1 MATEL
6 ASGYV
11 SVGGDTRP
19 LARDIRSFFNR
30 TERDARSSGNRS
42 GSTFG
47 AGFSSR
53 LRADRGPTEAGAAQ
67 GRNFARAFARSANVG
82 AKSFLTTLLG
92 MSATIRTQFQAV
104 KQLTFGLARM
114 AFGLKIA
121 AIGAGLLARN
131 LLKSGTLLKLLSGRA
146 LLGLAGILRVVA
158 RLAGKVATQI
168 ARITSALVVLQAV
181 MTAFRAM
188 TAISRMLA
196 LVTVGAGAL
205 LGVVSALAFTVG
217 SFSSTV
223 ISGLVSGLGTLA
235 AGFGA
240 AAASAVGILGPALA
254 VIKIGLKG
262 MGDGAKSFLDQFKD
276 ADKVFNDMIGKR
288 MGPLL
293 GAFRTLRME
302 ITDNLTSALE
312 PAFGKMGSLITDLTP
327 RMNGLSRIIGKIGVD
342 IVDSLAGPQAK
353 AGLQTMIES
362 SQTFFAGFRQGESG
376 FGAVVSAMV
385 ALLGRASTLFA
396 GAGEGLNEK
405 LLNIADRIN
414 AIDTS
419 KLQGAIQNVKDLF
432 ANVQRYVQN
441 WMQIIG
447 PAFNLFKE
455 LGQRSTQALA
465 PGFQA
470 IGQAL
475 KDATPGLIQI
485 ADNLMPA
492 LGQVMQNLAPA
503 LPALVQ
509 AFTPMSQIIAVLA
522 PPLASLVASL
532 APLAPLLLGF
542 ALAIKLISTAMVAYN
557 AAMLI
562 GSNITKIWSGIQVAF
577 NAIMSANPVTLVIIA
592 IVALVAAIVLA
603 YKNSETF
610 RNIVQAAWDG
620 IKTAISFVWN
630 SVLKPIF
637 DAFMTVLKAVGSV
650 VMWLWNNV
658 ITPAFN
664 AIKFVIS
671 VWWAFVQIYFQLFKL
686 AIQAIGDIVMWL
698 WQNVVSPAFEA
709 IGAAISAMWNAVGK
723 PILDAFLSVLGF
735 IGDKVNW
742 LWQNVMVPAWEGIQ
756 TAIKKVWDFIK
767 PILDNIGKGI
777 QAVGDI
783 AAKVGDAMR
792 SAFSGVVDVLKVPV
806 HFVGGLLADIP
817 TSILGI
823 DIPGADTIK
832 SWGQTLQGLAAGGT
846 IGQARRSRSG
856 LLSGPGTGTS
866 DSILG
871 VNRAGVPVVRVA
883 NGEGVVTKAAMDSGG
898 AGIVAALN
906 SGRLQGLAQGGTIG
920 YGLPPGSG
928 SNAKFPQWIM
938 ELAGKFGVKPSTYP
952 GHQENDRKEAG
963 YAPNPQHLNRGIDW
977 TGTVPKMQAFAD
989 WLMSIAPKTP
999 SLEQIIFQ
1007 NPQTGKKEG
1016 WGGGKPDTSGSYYAD
1031 DYSGHRDHVHTRQ
1044 SAPFGATGAVAP
1056 TVVPGT
1062 KTPTY
1067 QSPQLNPD
1075 GTPQSLGTGSSTGS
1089 PSTKEPYSPAKTTKE
1104 FLGNAGKIVG
1114 ESLFDILVPSQL
1126 ADIDPVAI
1134 GDRYTLKDSAKQDQT
1149 QQSTSSVTPETPQ
1162 TVDPNAN
1169 AQPAATP
1176 PPAPAPPPRPAG
1188 LDMSPNG
1195 IAQRFADAV
1204 KARKLSTDAGVILGA
1219 TGLVESDMRIL
1230 ANPNVPESMKLP
1242 HNGTGTDHDSVG
1254 PLQQRNSWG
1263 PAAVRMDPFKSAG
1276 LFLDKLVQFNWQS
1289 MPPGDAAQKVQV
1301 SAYPG
1306 KYAQRMAE
1314 ARKLMIGKFDRG
1326 GVVPPG
1332 ISLVENRLRRYEQA
1346 AVFTPQ
1352 QWDTLGGLP
1361 DAMGGGQDFSLTIQK
1376 LVVADW
1382 REAQKELKRFGNRQQ
1397 MRYSRSHTK

>member
-11 SVGGDTRP
+11 SVSGDTRP
-19 LARDIRSFFNR
+19 LARDIRSFFGR
-30 TERDARSSGNRS
+30 VDRDARVSGERS
-42 GSTFG
+42 GSAYGSSFG
-47 AGFSSR
+47 AR
-53 LRADRGPTEAGAAQ
+53 LRADRSPAEAGAAQ
-67 GRNFARAFARSANVG
+67 GRNFSRAFARTASTG
-82 AKSFLTTLLG
+82 AKGFLTTLLG
-92 MSATIRTQFQAV
+92 LSATIRTQFAAV
-104 KQLTFGLARM
+104 KQLTFGFARM
-114 AFGLKIA
+114 AIGLKIA
-121 AIGAGLLARN
+121 AIGAGLLARG
-131 LLKSGTLLKLLSGRA
+131 LLRSGTLLRMLSGRG
-146 LLGLAGILRVVA
+146 LLAIAGVLRVVA
-158 RLAGKVATQI
+158 SLASRVAKQI
-168 ARITSALVVLQAV
+168 ARVTSALVVLQTV
-181 MTAFRAM
+181 VRIFQTMTAVSKVLGLL
-188 TAISRMLA
+188 TI
-196 LVTVGAGAL
+196 GAGAL
-205 LGVVSALAFTVG
+205 LGVVSSLGFVVGTFT
-217 SFSSTV
+217 SNV
-223 ISGLVSGLGTLA
+223 ISGLVTGLQTLA
-235 AGFGA
+235 AGFGTVA
-240 AAASAVGILGPALA
+240 AGAAGILGPALVVA
-254 VIKIGLKG
+254 KIGFKG
-262 MGDGAKSFLDQFKD
+262 LADGAKQFMDQFKD
-276 ADKVFNDMIGKR
+276 SDKVFNDMIGKR

-293 GAFRTLRME
+293 TAFRTLRME
-302 ITDNLTSALE
+302 ITDKLSAAMV
-312 PAFGKMGSLITDLTP
+312 PAFGQMGTLIDNLTP
-327 RMNGLSRIIGKIGVD
+327 SLSGIATTIGRIGTQIAQNLASPTTLKSFDLMTNSSNEFFRGLAAGENGL
-342 IVDSLAGPQAK
+342 
-353 AGLQTMIES
+353 
-362 SQTFFAGFRQGESG
+362 
-376 FGAVVSAMV
+376 GAVVQSTIG
-385 ALLGRASTLFA
+385 LLARASSIFASTGATL
-396 GAGEGLNEK
+396 NDK
-405 LLNIADRIN
+405 LLNLSDRIDG
-414 AIDTS
+414 IS
-419 KLQGAIQNVKDLF
+419 VEKLRGSLTAVKDMF
-432 ANVQRYVQN
+432 ANVKAYIEN
-441 WMQIIG
+441 WKQILG
-447 PAFNLFKE
+447 PVFNLFVS
-455 LGQRSTQALA
+455 LGQRSTESLA
-465 PGFQA
+465 PGFKA
-470 IGQAL
+470 IGDAIKQ
-475 KDATPGLIQI
+475 ATPGLIQI

-522 PPLASLVASL
+522 PPLASMVASL
-532 APLAPLLLGF
+532 APLAPLFLGF
-542 ALAIKLISTAMVAYN
+542 ALAIKAISATMVIYN

-562 GSNITKIWSGIQVAF
+562 GSNITKIWSGIQIAF
-577 NAIMSANPVTLVIIA
+577 NAILAANPITLIVIA

-610 RNIVQAAWDG
+610 RNIVQAAWEG
-620 IKTAISFVWN
+620 IKTAISAVWN
-630 SVLKPIF
+630 SVLKPVF
-637 DAFMTVLKAVGSV
+637 EAFMSVIKGIGAV
-650 VMWLWNNV
+650 VMWFWNNV
-658 ITPAFN
+658 ITPAFT
-664 AIKFVIS
+664 AIKFIIS
-671 VWWAFVQIYFQLFKL
+671 LWWAAVQIYFQAFKL
-686 AIQAIGDIVMWL
+686 VIQAIADVVMWF
-698 WQNVVSPAFEA
+698 WQNVTRPAFEA
-709 IGAAISAMWNAVGK
+709 IGAIISAMWNATVK
-723 PILDAFLSVLGF
+723 PIFDTFMQLLGF

-871 VNRAGVPVVRVA
+871 VNAAGRPIVRVA
-883 NGEGVVTKAAMDSGG
+883 NGEGVVNKAAMDAGG
-898 AGIVAALN
+898 AGIVAGMN
-906 SGRLQGLAQGGTIG
+906 SGRLRGMLPGFAAGGVIG
-920 YGLPPGSG
+920 GGSYGMPPGSG
-928 SNAKFPQWIM
+928 SGAKFPAWVM
-938 ELAGKFGVKPSTYP
+938 DLARQFKVKPSTYP

-977 TGTVPKMQAFAD
+977 TGSVGAMQAFAD
-989 WLMSIAPKTP
+989 WLYSMAPKAP
-999 SLEQIIFQ
+999 ALEQIIWQ
-1007 NPQTGKKEG
+1007 NPKTGKKVG
-1016 WGGGKPDTSGSYYAD
+1016 WAGGKADTNGSYFAS
-1031 DYSGHRDHVHTRQ
+1031 DYSGHQDHVHTRQ
-1044 SAPFGATGAVAP
+1044 SAPFGATNVVAP

-1062 KTPTY
+1062 STPTY

-1075 GTPQSLGTGSSTGS
+1075 GTPSTSST
-1089 PSTKEPYSPAKTTKE
+1089 TAQQKEPYSPAKTTKD
-1104 FLGNAGKIVG
+1104 FLGNAGKIAG

-1126 ADIDPVAI
+1126 SNIDPVAI
-1134 GDRYTLKDSAKQDQT
+1134 GDRYTLKDSTKQDQPSAAS
-1149 QQSTSSVTPETPQ
+1149 QTPQ

-1176 PPAPAPPPRPAG
+1176 PPAPAQPPKPAG

-1195 IAQRFADAV
+1195 IAQQFANAV
-1204 KARKLSTDAGVILGA
+1204 KARGLSTDAGVILAA
-1219 TGLVESDMRIL
+1219 TGLVESGMRIL
-1230 ANPNVPESMKLP
+1230 ANPAVPESMNLP
-1242 HNGTGTDHDSVG
+1242 HNGTGNDHDSVG

-1263 PAAVRMDPFKSAG
+1263 PASVRMDAFKSAG
-1276 LFLDKLVQFNWQS
+1276 LFLDKLVKFNWQG

-1346 AVFTPQ
+1346 AVFTPS

-1361 DAMGGGQDFSLTIQK
+1361 DAMGGGADFSTNIEK

-1382 REAQKELKRFGNRQQ
+1382 REAQKNLKRLGNRQQ

>member
-11 SVGGDTRP
+11 SVSGDTRP
-19 LARDIRSFFNR
+19 LARDIRSFFAR
-30 TERDARSSGNRS
+30 TERDARSTGARS
-42 GSTFG
+42 GSAFG
-47 AGFSSR
+47 SSFGSR
-53 LRADRGPTEAGAAQ
+53 LRSDRGPAEAGAAQ
-67 GRNFARAFARSANVG
+67 GRNFARAFARTASTG
-82 AKSFLTTLLG
+82 TKGFITTLLG
-92 MSATIRTQFQAV
+92 LSTTLRTQYTAL
-104 KQLTFGLARM
+104 KQVTFGFARM
-114 AFGLKIA
+114 AVGLKIA
-121 AIGAGLLARN
+121 ALGAGLFARHLMRSN
-131 LLKSGTLLKLLSGRA
+131 TLLRMLSGRG
-146 LLGLAGILRVVA
+146 LLKIAGILRIVA
-158 RLAGKVATQI
+158 GLASKVATQI
-168 ARITSALVVLQAV
+168 ARVTSMLVVLQTIA
-181 MTAFRAM
+181 TAFRAM
-188 TAISRMLA
+188 TGIARFLA
-196 LVTVGAGAL
+196 MATMGAGAL
-205 LGVVSALAFTVG
+205 LGVVSALG
-217 SFSSTV
+217 SV
-223 ISGLVSGLGTLA
+223 AGGAIGALGAAIGTLA

-240 AAASAVGILGPALA
+240 AAASAVGILGPAIA
-254 VIKIGLKG
+254 VVKIGLKG

-302 ITDNLTSALE
+302 ITDNLTSAME
-312 PAFGKMGSLITDLTP
+312 PAFGKMGSLITALAP
-327 RMNGLSRIIGKIGVD
+327 PLNGLSRIIGKIGVD

-353 AGLQTMIES
+353 AGLQEMIYS

-376 FGAVVSAMV
+376 FGAIVSAMV

-396 GAGEGLNEK
+396 GAGQGLNDK

-470 IGQAL
+470 IGKAIG
-475 KDATPGLIQI
+475 DATPGLIKI

-509 AFTPMSQIIAVLA
+509 AFTPMSQIIAILA
-522 PPLASLVASL
+522 PPLASMVASL

-542 ALAIKLISTAMVAYN
+542 ALAIKLISTVMVVYN

-562 GSNITKIWSGIQVAF
+562 GSNITKIWSGIQIAF
-577 NAIMSANPVTLVIIA
+577 NAILGANPIVLVVIA
-592 IVALVAAIVLA
+592 IVALVAAIVIA

-610 RNIVQAAWDG
+610 RNIVQAAWEG
-620 IKTAISFVWN
+620 IKTAISVVWN

-637 DAFMTVLKAVGSV
+637 DAFMTVLRAVGAV
-650 VMWLWNNV
+650 VMWIWQNV

-671 VWWAFVQIYFQLFKL
+671 VWWAFVQIYFKL
-686 AIQAIGDIVMWL
+686 WQIAIQAIGDIVMWF
-698 WQNVVSPAFEA
+698 WHNVIEPAFNA
-709 IGAAISAMWNAVGK
+709 IGAVISAVWDAVIK
-723 PILDAFLSVLGF
+723 PIFDTFMQVLGF

-832 SWGQTLQGLAAGGT
+832 SWGQTLQGLASGGT

-871 VNRAGVPVVRVA
+871 VNGAGRPIVRVA
-883 NGEGVVTKAAMDSGG
+883 NGEGVVKKAAMDSGG

-906 SGRLQGLAQGGTIG
+906 SGRLQGLAAGGTIG

-928 SNAKFPQWIM
+928 SNAKFPQWVL
-938 ELAGKFGVKPSTYP
+938 ELASKFGVKPSTYP
-952 GHQENDRKEAG
+952 GHQENDRKEPG
-963 YAPNPQHLNRGIDW
+963 FAPNPQHLNRGIDW
-977 TGTVPKMQAFAD
+977 GGTVPKMQAFAD
-989 WLMSIAPKTP
+989 FLMSIAPKTP
-999 SLEQIIFQ
+999 ALEQVIWM

-1016 WGGGKPDTSGSYYAD
+1016 WFGGRPDTGGSIYAG
-1031 DYSGHRDHVHTRQ
+1031 DYSGHQNHVHTRQ
-1044 SAPFGATGAVAP
+1044 SGPIGATNAVAP
-1056 TVVPGT
+1056 AVVPGT

-1075 GTPQSLGTGSSTGS
+1075 GTPQSLGTGTSSGS

-1134 GDRYTLKDSAKQDQT
+1134 GDRYTLKDSAKQDEQ
-1149 QQSTSSVTPETPQ
+1149 QQSTPSTSSQTPQ

-1169 AQPAATP
+1169 AQQAVTP
-1176 PPAPAPPPRPAG
+1176 PPAPAQPPRPAG

-1230 ANPNVPESMKLP
+1230 ANPNVPESMSLP

-1361 DAMGGGQDFSLTIQK
+1361 DQMGGGGDFRTHIEK

-1382 REAQKELKRFGNRQQ
+1382 REAQKELRRFGNRQQ